1 MANRRFYRNF
11 PMVKGNTSR
20 QAHASFPTSKN
31 KVTYEEEQGRQGF
44 FGKVSHLYHINP
56 PTGFTDI
63 DGDFRPQ
70 LFNTNSMEPTDL
82 NDPWG
87 SPITFLRNN
96 DVQLKI
102 SRRSQPMPFYFKNT
116 EGDDVWFVHKGEGS
130 VQTIYGIMSFK
141 KGDYLIFPRGCIYK
155 IMPTTTDNHFLI
167 IESKEEIQIPDRG
180 LLGPTALFDPAMV
193 EVPEPNPLE
202 DGGKGQETVVR
213 FKRLNTFTHYTFD
226 FDIGRN
232 VIGWKGDVTPWKL
245 SIHDFR
251 PIMSHR
257 YHLPPSAHTTFIA
270 QGFVICSFV
279 PRPFE
284 TEEGALKIPFY
295 HSNVEYD
302 EFIFYHD
309 GDFFSR
315 DNIDA
320 GMVTLHPMGFTHGP
334 HPKAL
339 KNMLKQDKTMT
350 DEYAVMVDTKNPLE
364 ITPDGKKAMDP
375 DYWKSWL
382 GAGE

>member
-1 MANRRFYRNF
+1 MTPYI
-11 PMVKGNTSR
+11 KGNTSR
-20 QAHASFPTSKN
+20 QAHANFPTSKN

-70 LFNTNSMEPTDL
+70 LFNTNTMEPTDL

-130 VQTIYGIMSFK
+130 VQTIYGIMSFT

-155 IMPTTTDNHFLI
+155 IMPTTTENHFLI
-167 IESKEEIQIPDRG
+167 IESKEELQIPDRG

-213 FKRLNTFTHYTFD
+213 FKRLNTYTHYTFD

-232 VIGWKGDVTPWKL
+232 VIGWKGDVAPWKL

-302 EFIFYHD
+302 EIIFYHD

-315 DNIDA
+315 DDIDA
-320 GMVTLHPMGFTHGP
+320 GMVTFHPMGFTHGP

-350 DEYAVMVDTKNPLE
+350 NEYAVMIDTKNPLE
-364 ITPDGKKAMDP
+364 ITTEGKKMMNP
-375 DYWKSWL
+375 DYWKSWQ